1 MIGKEDLNEEEEVV
15 LKVTDRRKFN
25 ADGSLREGV
34 KLEEEK
40 PVQEEPPIL
49 ESTAEPAGDI
59 GQILPEEEP
68 ALALEDD
75 SDILSAEGMPG
86 ADDPASFV
94 NFLST
99 LVSQAA
105 AALGAMPH
113 PVTGQRSV
121 DLETGKYWIDVLG
134 MLREKTEGN
143 LHSQEKQLFEGLL
156 SDLQLQ
162 YVSLAKASEEKLKAQ
177 AAQKFSAKDILG
189 G

>member
-1 MIGKEDLNEEEEVV
+1 MIGKEERNEEEQPE

-25 ADGSLREGV
+25 PDGSLREGV
-34 KLEEEK
+34 TIEPEEK
-40 PVQEEPPIL
+40 TEPVDPPIVSAEPDTEEPVSPQDAPVDQSGEIL
-49 ESTAEPAGDI
+49 GDD
-59 GQILPEEEP
+59 L
-68 ALALEDD
+68 
-75 SDILSAEGMPG
+75 PG
-86 ADDPASFV
+86 ADEPSSFV

-121 DLETGKYWIDVLG
+121 DLETGRYWIDTLT
-134 MLREKTEGN
+134 MLREKTDGN
-143 LHSQEKQLFEGLL
+143 LLPQEKRLFDGLL

-177 AAQKFSAKDILG
+177 AAKKFSSKDILG